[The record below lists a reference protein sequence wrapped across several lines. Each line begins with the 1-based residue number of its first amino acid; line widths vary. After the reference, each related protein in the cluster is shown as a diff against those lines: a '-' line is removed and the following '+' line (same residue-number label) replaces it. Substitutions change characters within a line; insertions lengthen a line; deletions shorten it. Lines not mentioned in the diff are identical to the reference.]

1 MGGKHLPLSFS
12 FSLAYILCANFISV
26 VDIYCLQLSSISLM
40 ASVYLNYFSQ
50 FDFCLLKVESR
61 KISS

>member
-1 MGGKHLPLSFS
+1 MGGKHLPFSFS

-26 VDIYCLQLSSISLM
+26 VDIYRLQLSSISLM
-40 ASVYLNYFSQ
+40 ASVYLNYFSH

-61 KISS
+61 KISF